1 MTASIIVI
9 YLAIGAVLAM
19 ISAFFMGP
27 RTFKL
32 AEKSIDRV
40 VGLANFQR
48 QFKKGLLSRLRW
60 IITYR
65 LLFFPIF
72 TTAWPVTVAYMRRGI
87 ISKDYRERTRG
98 VNLAPVNLQIALAL
112 FGFALLLLVLR
123 ILDGPG
129 WAIDTGSVF
138 LLVALIANLISNSL
152 SALDLPGQLRRNLMQ
167 PYVQFI
173 AIAALQYLTL
183 LSGSLLLGPLQVGG
197 KPTLDVVIDQI
208 KGLGAFT
215 HVFDVVLSTP
225 RTPSA
230 ILLTLAG
237 ICLFAMIGKVLFQY
251 KKFVR
256 QPADHANIVAT
267 LSVLGRIEE
276 ARRWLDT
283 LDEQRFRD
291 AAMLGARVMV
301 LVGENEHEKA
311 YSLAEAQVVLRTG
324 DDDRPRRHHTVDDVL
339 INLLTTSSFMNLRT
353 GQYWQLARFAVRR
366 GITDGCLAT
375 LIWPLCEDL
384 DVDEVEK
391 LAGIGISRESHPIT
405 HATAAWLLAD
415 GSPGENEARARLA
428 AAQPVSDT
436 DKIARAMVDCRIRIF
451 HRDDVTPAATEL
463 LDLLA
468 AADHLPP
475 WCGPTFGVGVDE
487 LVASRLLG
495 RDLQERARQCERAL
509 YEGLG
514 RGEVEI
520 YNSLKAASRIL
531 SGQQ

>member
-9 YLAIGAVLAM
+9 YLAIGAVLAVF
-19 ISAFFMGP
+19 SAFYMGP
-27 RTFKL
+27 RALKL
-32 AEKSIDRV
+32 ADKSIDRV
-40 VGLANFQR
+40 VGLASFQR

-65 LLFFPIF
+65 FLFFPVF
-72 TTAWPVTVAYMRRGI
+72 VVAWPVTVAYMRRAI
-87 ISKDYRERTRG
+87 ISRDYRERTRA
-98 VNLAPVNLQIALAL
+98 VHLAPVNLQVALAL

-123 ILDGPG
+123 ILVGPG
-129 WAIDTGSVF
+129 WAIDTGSAF

-197 KPTLDVVIDQI
+197 KPTLDVVVDQI

-215 HVFDVVLSTP
+215 HVFDVVLGTP

-251 KKFVR
+251 RKFIR
-256 QPADHANIVAT
+256 QPADHATIVAT
-267 LSVLGRIEE
+267 LSALGRIED
-276 ARRWLDT
+276 ARRWLDK
-283 LDEQRFRD
+283 LDAQGFRD
-291 AAMLGARVMV
+291 GSLLGARLMV
-301 LVGENEHEKA
+301 LIGENEHEKA

-324 DDDRPRRHHTVDDVL
+324 DDGPRRDHTVDDVL
-339 INLLTTSSFMNLRT
+339 VTLLTTSSFMSLQT
-353 GQYWQLARFAVRR
+353 GQHWQLVRFAVRR
-366 GITDGCLAT
+366 GISDGCLAAM
-375 LIWPLCEDL
+375 IWPLCEDL
-384 DVDEVEK
+384 EIDQAGQ
-391 LAGIGISRESHPIT
+391 LAGIGISYESHPIT
-405 HATAAWLLAD
+405 HSTAAWLLAGD
-415 GSPGENEARARLA
+415 SPAEDEARARLA

-436 DKIARAMVDCRIRIF
+436 DKIARAMADCRIRIF
-451 HRDDVTPAATEL
+451 HRDDVAPAATEL
-463 LDLLA
+463 LDLITA
-468 AADHLPP
+468 AGDLPA
-475 WCGPTFGVGVDE
+475 WCRPTFGVGVDE

-495 RDLQERARQCERAL
+495 RELQERARQCERAL

-531 SGQQ
+531 SGQH